1 MFILVSWHTL
11 WIGYGASTFIFPSRR
26 RGTLFLLRA
35 QMNTFSSTIHQKYL
49 NLCLTLCYFAKVIP
63 ELKKNKNKEF
73 SCVMMFII
81 RPNSTLKF
89 QFIFGFWAIFSV
101 LNFENFWF
109 YICVVVVR
117 LLVLRHK
124 WLQITTYLMLMNE
137 KLESKDHQIYS
148 KTLKKICKKSQS
160 HKKTIFWSTFSIY
173 MVQTFLKILWW
184 QLLVPHSECFLI
196 SSATL
201 SCKTWNVSTFSI
213 VYYNT
218 NTFFLR
224 CFWLKHWSVQFINQ
238 GFKCFWA

>member
-1 MFILVSWHTL
+1 MNWLWCQYIYFPLKKKRYTISPEGTDEHIQQHHSSKIFEPLSDIILLCQGYS
-11 WIGYGASTFIFPSRR
+11 WIG
-26 RGTLFLLRA
+26 
-35 QMNTFSSTIHQKYL
+35 
-49 NLCLTLCYFAKVIP
+49 
-63 ELKKNKNKEF
+63 KNKNKEF
-73 SCVMMFII
+73 SCVMMFIM

-89 QFIFGFWAIFSV
+89 QFIFGFWAIFSL

-148 KTLKKICKKSQS
+148 KTLKKICKKSKS

-224 CFWLKHWSVQFINQ
+224 SFWLKHWSVQFINQ